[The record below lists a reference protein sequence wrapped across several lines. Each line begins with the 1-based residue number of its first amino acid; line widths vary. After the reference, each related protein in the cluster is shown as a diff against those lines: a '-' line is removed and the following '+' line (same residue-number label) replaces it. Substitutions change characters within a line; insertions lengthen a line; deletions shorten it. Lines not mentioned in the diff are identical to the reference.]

1 LTSDTWAT
9 WKYQIKLYLNATELL
24 GIVTGQEARPGEDQ
38 AAARTAWDK
47 REAKA
52 LATLGLT
59 VDKSLVYLISE
70 LHTSAET
77 WTVLH
82 QHFQK
87 TNAASVY
94 HLLSSLF
101 ELDMPEGASVQA
113 HLKSFSELLQKIEA
127 VQVPLAEQIKVCSLL
142 KSLPPSYAMLRT
154 ALQSKGGD
162 LTLAEVRE
170 AVVAEEQQR

>member
-1 LTSDTWAT
+1 MAGADASVKLNVDKLTSDTWAT

-113 HLKSFSELLQKIEA
+113 HLK
-127 VQVPLAEQIKVCSLL
+127 
-142 KSLPPSYAMLRT
+142 
-154 ALQSKGGD
+154 
-162 LTLAEVRE
+162 
-170 AVVAEEQQR
+170 